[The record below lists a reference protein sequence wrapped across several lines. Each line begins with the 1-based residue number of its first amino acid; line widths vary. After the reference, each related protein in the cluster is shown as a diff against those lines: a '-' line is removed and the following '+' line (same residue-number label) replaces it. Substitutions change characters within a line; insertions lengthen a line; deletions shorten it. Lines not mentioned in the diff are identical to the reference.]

1 MAWRRNRV
9 RDDHREGQIPRLAT
23 IVAQMG
29 QHGRRRLARH
39 TCAIALAALAALAA
53 VLAGCLA
60 LPVPGHVTRAAA
72 RPHQAQAAL
81 TIPSA
86 LHDDPP
92 DAGAAPAAATLTIGS
107 NAQAVNVPRSYF
119 GISTEYW
126 TLPLFERNMPVL
138 ERVISLLHVPGG
150 GPLVLRVGGDS
161 ADHSFWDPKSSRR
174 MPAWAFQLT
183 PTWLARL
190 SSLVRQDRLR
200 LIVDLNLVTDTPLTA
215 AAWAHAA
222 EDSLPHGSIV
232 AFEIGNEP
240 DLYSRRYWVA
250 TIARSPFETH
260 RLPIELTPSNYV
272 QDFAAYARVIGENAP
287 DIPLVGPAVAHP
299 RVSTGFIST
308 LIQDERSELGGVTGH
323 LYPYSACVRNP
334 RSRSYPTIARVL
346 SPQASAGLAADVA
359 PAVAAA
365 HAAGL
370 KFRLTELNSVTCGG
384 KPGVSDT
391 FATALWAPDALF
403 TLMRAGVD
411 GANLHVR
418 ENAINAAFTLN
429 AGGLQPHPLLYGL
442 LLFTRALGPQAKLVR
457 VRLDAPRSLNLSA
470 WAVRV
475 AGNTLHVVVIDKG
488 DHSVRMRLRLP
499 ATGPATVQR
508 LLAASVSSRSG
519 VTLAG
524 QHVAANGR
532 LYGQRHVETILPG
545 LHGYELVMPQHSA
558 ALLGVHI
565 AARMPSGG
573 PGRALVAHHAA
584 HRRRAKV

>member
-1 MAWRRNRV
+1 M
-9 RDDHREGQIPRLAT
+9 
-23 IVAQMG
+23 
-29 QHGRRRLARH
+29 
-39 TCAIALAALAALAA
+39 AA
-53 VLAGCLA
+53 VLAGLA
-60 LPVPGHVTRAAA
+60 LPVAGRDSVTRARNPEPDGVAA
-72 RPHQAQAAL
+72 RPHRAQAAL
-81 TIPSA
+81 PNPTA
-86 LHDDPP
+86 LHRDPP
-92 DAGAAPAAATLTIGS
+92 VAGPAPAEATLTIAP

-138 ERVISLLHVPGG
+138 ERVISLLHVPGD

-161 ADHSFWDPKSSRR
+161 ADHSFWDPKSDTRV
-174 MPAWAFQLT
+174 PAWAFQLT

-190 SSLVRQDRLR
+190 GRLVREDRLR

-215 AAWAHAA
+215 AAWAHVA

-240 DLYSRRYWVA
+240 DLYSRHHWVV

-260 RLPIELTPSNYV
+260 RLPIELTPSTYV

-299 RVSTGFIST
+299 KLSADFIST

-323 LYPYSACVRNP
+323 LYPYSACVKNP
-334 RSRSYPTIARVL
+334 RSRDYPTIARVL
-346 SPQASAGLAADVA
+346 SSQASAGLVADVA
-359 PAVAAA
+359 PALRAA

-384 KPGVSDT
+384 KPSVSNT

-418 ENAINAAFTLN
+418 EDAVNAAFTLN
-429 AGGLQPHPLLYGL
+429 ARGLQPHPLLYGL

-457 VRLDAPRSLNLSA
+457 LRLDAASSLNLSA

-488 DHSVRMRLRLP
+488 AHTARVRLRLP

-508 LLAASVSSRSG
+508 LLAPSVSSRSG

-524 QHVAANGR
+524 QHLSASGR
-532 LYGQRHVETILPG
+532 WYGHRRVETILAGP
-545 LHGYELVMPQHSA
+545 HGYELVVPQHSA
-558 ALLGVHI
+558 ALVGVRI
-565 AARMPSGG
+565 G
-573 PGRALVAHHAA
+573 PGVRVHVPAGTGERGLVR
-584 HRRRAKV
+584 HRSASA

>member
-1 MAWRRNRV
+1 V
-9 RDDHREGQIPRLAT
+9 GGVGL
-23 IVAQMG
+23 
-29 QHGRRRLARH
+29 RRRRQIVWHA
-39 TCAIALAALAALAA
+39 CGIATAAMAA
-53 VLAGCLA
+53 VLAGFALA
-60 LPVPGHVTRAAA
+60 APGHDSVTRAAA
-72 RPHQAQAAL
+72 RHSVAGATAIRSVARAAARPHPAPARP
-81 TIPSA
+81 TVPSA
-86 LHDDPP
+86 WREESSNP
-92 DAGAAPAAATLTIGS
+92 GAAPVQATLTVAP
-107 NAQAVNVPRSYF
+107 NAQAVNVPRSYL

-138 ERVISLLHVPGG
+138 ERVISLLHVPGD

-161 ADHSFWDPKSSRR
+161 ADHSFWDPNSPRK

-190 SSLVRQDRLR
+190 GSLVREDRLR

-222 EDSLPHGSIV
+222 EESLPHGSIV

-240 DLYSRRYWVA
+240 DLYSHRYWVS
-250 TIARSPFETH
+250 TLARSPFETH
-260 RLPIELTPSNYV
+260 RLPIELTPSTYV
-272 QDFAAYARVIGENAP
+272 EDFAAYARAIGENAP

-299 RVSTGFIST
+299 RVSDDFVST

-323 LYPYSACVRNP
+323 LYPYSACVNNP
-334 RSRSYPTIARVL
+334 KSRSYPTIARLL
-346 SPQASAGLAADVA
+346 SRQASTGLAADVA

-384 KPGVSDT
+384 RPGVSNT

-411 GANLHVR
+411 GANVHVR
-418 ENAINAAFTLN
+418 EYADNAAFTLD
-429 AGGLQPHPLLYGL
+429 ARGLQPNPLLYGL
-442 LLFTRALGPQAKLVR
+442 LLFTRSLGPQAKLVR
-457 VRLDAPRSLNLSA
+457 LRLDAARSLNLSA

-475 AGNTLHVVVIDKG
+475 GADTLHVVVLDKG
-488 DHSVRMRLRLP
+488 SHTVRVRLRLP
-499 ATGPATVQR
+499 AAGPAAVER
-508 LLAASVSSRSG
+508 LLAPSVSSRAG

-524 QHVAANGR
+524 QHLGADGR
-532 LYGQRHVETILPG
+532 WYGQRRVETVLPTPR
-545 LHGYELVMPQHSA
+545 GYELAVPQHSA

-565 AARMPSGG
+565 TSRVPSHGLAGAQARS
-573 PGRALVAHHAA
+573 LVKHHAA
-584 HRRRAKV
+584 YAASSV